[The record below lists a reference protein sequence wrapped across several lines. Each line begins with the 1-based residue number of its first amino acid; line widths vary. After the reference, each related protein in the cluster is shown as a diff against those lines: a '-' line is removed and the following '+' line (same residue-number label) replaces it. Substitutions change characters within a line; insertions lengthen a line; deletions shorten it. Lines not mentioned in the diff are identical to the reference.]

1 MSVPAVFASLIFFAS
16 LILIYTDKINRTI
29 VALAGAALMLV
40 VGQVLQFYDL
50 ETAIQVIDFE
60 TLGLLMSM
68 MILFAML
75 EPTGLFEYLAV
86 LAARASRGSP
96 LRLFILLGAITA
108 AVSMFLNNVTTV
120 VLIAPVTI
128 LICAIL
134 GISAVPYLLAEA
146 LFSNIG
152 GVATL
157 VGDPPNVLI
166 GSAVG
171 LTFNDFIFHSLPVA
185 VMACIGGML
194 LLSYLFR
201 EELSKKPQNADSV
214 MGLNPA
220 ESLNQPETARR
231 VLIVLGAAI
240 LLFFVHHLLGIG
252 PAFVS
257 IVAMSVALIW
267 VRPDMEEALKRVEWN
282 VLLFFGGLF
291 VMVGGLEYAGVL
303 DIVLGLLEGMSHID
317 PVWFGVIIIWMTAIL
332 SAIVDNIPITIAL
345 IPIIQGLSETGMNIT
360 PLWWALAFGVGF
372 GGNGTIIGS
381 TAGII
386 VASLSEKTKAPIT
399 PRLWNQRGL
408 PVMVVTCIIASVMF
422 VILYETF

>member
-1 MSVPAVFASLIFFAS
+1 MNVPAVLASLIFLVC

-29 VALAGAALMLV
+29 VALAGAAIMLV
-40 VGQVLQFYDL
+40 VGEVFDFYNLQ
-50 ETAIQVIDFE
+50 TAIEVIDFE

-68 MILFAML
+68 MILFAIL

-86 LAARASRGSP
+86 LAARASRGNP
-96 LRLFILLGAITA
+96 LRLFVLLGAITA
-108 AVSMFLNNVTTV
+108 AVSMLLNNVTTV

-134 GISAVPYLLAEA
+134 GISAAPYLLAEA

-171 LTFNDFIFHSLPVA
+171 LTFNDFILHSLPVA
-185 VMACIGGML
+185 VMACIGGMFV
-194 LLSYLFR
+194 LSFLFR
-201 EELSKKPQNADSV
+201 EELSMKPQNANSV

-240 LLFFVHHLLGIG
+240 LLFFFHHLLGIG

-257 IVAMSVALIW
+257 IVAMSVALMWI
-267 VRPDMEEALKRVEWN
+267 RPDMEETLKRVEWN
-282 VLLFFGGLF
+282 VLLFFGSLF

-303 DIVLGLLEGMSHID
+303 DIVLGFLERISHID

-345 IPIIQGLSETGMNIT
+345 IPIIQGLGETGMNIA

-386 VASLSEKTKAPIT
+386 VASLSEKTSTPIT

-408 PVMVVTCIIASVMF
+408 PIMIVTCIIASILF
-422 VILYETF
+422 VLLYRTF